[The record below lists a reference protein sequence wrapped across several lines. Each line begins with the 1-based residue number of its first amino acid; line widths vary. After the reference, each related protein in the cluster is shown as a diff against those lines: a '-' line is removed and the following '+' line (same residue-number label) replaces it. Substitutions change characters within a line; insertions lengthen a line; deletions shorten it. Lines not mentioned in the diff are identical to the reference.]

1 MCIRDRYGIL
11 RYFNVAGASDT
22 GKIGEIEES
31 HGHLIKNIAVQSLK
45 KRAIVAGSALDEDM
59 FQAIQE

>member
-1 MCIRDRYGIL
+1 MQNLKCILPSYRL
-11 RYFNVAGASDT
+11 V
-22 GKIGEIEES
+22 K
-31 HGHLIKNIAVQSLK
+31 LLPKSLK

>member
-1 MCIRDRYGIL
+1 MQNLQCIVPSNR
-11 RYFNVAGASDT
+11 
-22 GKIGEIEES
+22 
-31 HGHLIKNIAVQSLK
+31 LIKLLPESLK